1 MHTISALRISV
12 RIEDGAKL
20 GGVCHLCVL
29 NHPRLIGCHLERSLR
44 YHLEDPDSKELSC
57 VTKGE
62 ERDQG
67 PTPRLGL
74 IFKGSH
80 IILTHISLF

>member
-29 NHPRLIGCHLERSLR
+29 NHPRLIGC
-44 YHLEDPDSKELSC
+44 HLEDPDSKELSC